1 MRAFILFPTYSHS
14 GNLSVPVNLQQEK
27 RAVSTLAALYSL
39 RMLGLFLVLPVM
51 SLYGMQYEGSS
62 PMLIGIAMGMYGATQ
77 AVLQM
82 PLGVLSDRIGRK
94 SVIIG
99 GLLMFI
105 AGSVVAALS
114 TSIYGLIIGRALQG
128 SGAISGTLMAMV
140 SDLTSEQNRTKA
152 MATIGACI
160 GLSFGVSM
168 LLGPVFTHFGGLS
181 GLFWITA
188 LLGLAGM
195 LLVFFV
201 LPEPPAET
209 LHCPHRDT
217 LPVPALLWR
226 VLCDSQLVRLNSG
239 IFCLHMVLMA
249 SFVVVPHLLEKQ
261 LGLDRQHHW
270 EVYLPVLGGSF
281 VAMIP
286 LMIIGEKKRLVKQVF
301 VFAVGALVFALLFLG
316 AAYQFNAALLSG
328 LFLFFFA
335 FNLLEAQ
342 LPSLISKQSFAGGRG
357 TAMGVYST
365 SQFLGTFA
373 GGALGGLML
382 HVGEPR
388 WLFWMLALPAAGWC
402 WLAATMQEPRYLL
415 NVMLPFAGDPEA
427 MRLRLQGM
435 PGVAEVL
442 VVAEEQIAYLKVD
455 DTICDRA
462 ALDGACAGYSPHAG

>member
-1 MRAFILFPTYSHS
+1 M
-14 GNLSVPVNLQQEK
+14 PVNLQQEK

-51 SLYGMQYEGSS
+51 SLYGAQYEAST
-62 PMLIGIAMGMYGATQ
+62 PLLIGIAMGAYGASQ
-77 AVLQM
+77 ALLQL
-82 PLGVLSDRIGRK
+82 PLGVVSDRVGRK
-94 SVIIG
+94 LVITG
-99 GLLMFI
+99 GLLLFVI
-105 AGSVVAALS
+105 GSLVAALS
-114 TSIYGLIIGRALQG
+114 TSIYGLILGRALQG

-140 SDLTSEQNRTKA
+140 SDLTSEQHRTKA

-168 LLGPVFTHFGGLS
+168 LLGPVLTQVGGLS

-188 LLGLAGM
+188 LLGVAGIA
-195 LLVFFV
+195 LVLFV
-201 LPEPPAET
+201 LPEPPEDT
-209 LHCPHRDT
+209 LHSPHRDT
-217 LPVPALLWR
+217 LPAPSLLWR
-226 VLCDSQLVRLNSG
+226 VLCDTQLLRLNAG

-249 SFVVVPHLLEKQ
+249 SFVVVPHLLETQ

-286 LMIIGEKKRLVKQVF
+286 LMVIGEKKRIVKQVF
-301 VFAVGALVFALLFLG
+301 VFAIGALAFALLFLG
-316 AAYQFNAALLSG
+316 AAYPFNAALLAG

-342 LPSLISKQSFAGGRG
+342 LPSLVSKQTFAGGKG

-382 HVGEPR
+382 HLGEPR
-388 WLFWMLALPAAGWC
+388 WLFWSLALPVALWC
-402 WLAATMQEPRYLL
+402 WFASTMKEPQYLL
-415 NVMLPFAGDPEA
+415 NMMLPFTGNADIARRE
-427 MRLRLQGM
+427 LQQVR
-435 PGVAEVL
+435 GVAQVL
-442 VVAEEQIAYLKVD
+442 VVPEEQMAYLKVD
-455 DTICDRA
+455 EAVLDQP
-462 ALDGACAGYSPHAG
+462 ALTALRNSWAS

>member
-1 MRAFILFPTYSHS
+1 M
-14 GNLSVPVNLQQEK
+14 PVNLQQEK

-51 SLYGMQYEGSS
+51 SLYGMQYQGST
-62 PMLIGIAMGMYGATQ
+62 PVLIGMAMGMYGGTQ

-94 SVIIG
+94 SVIVG
-99 GLLMFI
+99 GIIMFI
-105 AGSVVAALS
+105 VGSVVAALS

-168 LLGPVFTHFGGLS
+168 MLGPILTHFGGLS
-181 GLFWITA
+181 GLFWVTA
-188 LLGLAGM
+188 LLGSAGLA
-195 LLVFFV
+195 LVFFV
-201 LPEPPAET
+201 LPEPPVET

-226 VLCDSQLVRLNSG
+226 VLRDAQLLRLNSG

-281 VAMIP
+281 IAMIP
-286 LMIIGEKKRLVKQVF
+286 LMVIGEKKHLVKEVF
-301 VFAVGALVFALLFLG
+301 VFAVAVLVFALLFLG
-316 AAYQFNAALLSG
+316 AAYQFNAGLVVG

-342 LPSLISKQSFAGGRG
+342 LPSLVSKQTFAGGKG

-373 GGALGGLML
+373 GGALGGVML
-382 HVGEPR
+382 HLGEPR
-388 WLFWMLALPAAGWC
+388 WLFWTLALPVAGWC
-402 WLAATMQEPRYLL
+402 WLAATMQAPRYLL
-415 NVMLPFAGDPEA
+415 NIMLPFAGDAARIREQ
-427 MRLRLQGM
+427 LQQIR
-435 PGVAEVL
+435 GVAEVL
-442 VVAEEQIAYLKVD
+442 VVAEENMAYLKVED
-455 DTICDRA
+455 AMLDRA
-462 ALDGACAGYSPHAG
+462 ALESLRAE